1 MNEHKIGLQQVPD
14 ICQAVL
20 AEVEKAIIGKRHVL
34 EQVLA
39 ALLSQGHVLLEDN
52 PGVAKTQIAKSFSR
66 VLGLD
71 FKRIQFTPD
80 LLPGDILGGFIFDRQ
95 NNQFQLKKGPIFT
108 SLLLADEINRASPK
122 AQSAL
127 LEAMEEKQVTL
138 DGETLMLPQPFFV
151 MATQNPI
158 EYESTFPLPE
168 AQLDRFLLKLSVGYP
183 SQEQE
188 IAILAA
194 RQHRHTA
201 QASLEVITE
210 RSELVAMQNAVEQVT
225 VSDALQSYIVQIVR
239 ATRNLPNVVVGASPR
254 ASLALLSISR
264 AWAAMQGRDYVLPD
278 DIKAIAIPCLA
289 HRLSLSPEL
298 WGQDQAAEKIIQGI
312 LNKLAVPME
321 QGNGAN

>member
-1 MNEHKIGLQQVPD
+1 MTTTELSAAQIPA
-14 ICQAVL
+14 ICATVL
-20 AEVEKAIIGKRHVL
+20 AEVEQGIIGKRLVL

-39 ALLSQGHVLLEDN
+39 ALLAQGHVLLEDN
-52 PGVAKTQIAKSFSR
+52 PGVAKTQIAKSFAR
-66 VLGLD
+66 VLGLE

-95 NNQFQLKKGPIFT
+95 ANQFQLKKGPIFT
-108 SLLLADEINRASPK
+108 SVLLADEINRASPK

-138 DGETLMLPQPFFV
+138 DGETMHLPQPFFV

-183 SQEQE
+183 NEQQEVE
-188 IAILAA
+188 ILQA
-194 RQHRHTA
+194 RLTRCTA
-201 QASLEVITE
+201 QPELKVITDQAQ
-210 RSELVAMQNAVEQVT
+210 LLAMQNVIEQVT
-225 VSDALQSYIVQIVR
+225 VSEALQSYIVQIVR
-239 ATRNLPNVVVGASPR
+239 ATRGHANVLVGASPR

-278 DIKAIAIPCLA
+278 DIKAVAVPCLA

-298 WGQDQAAEKIIQGI
+298 WGQEQAGEKIISQI
-312 LNKLAVPME
+312 LNSLAVPM
-321 QGNGAN
+321 GTGHGAA

>member
-1 MNEHKIGLQQVPD
+1 MNENNIGLQQIPE

-20 AEVEKAIIGKRHVL
+20 AEVEKAIIGKRHIL

-39 ALLSQGHVLLEDN
+39 ALLAQGHVLLEDN

-95 NNQFQLKKGPIFT
+95 TNQFQLKKGPIFT

-201 QASLEVITE
+201 QANLDVITE
-210 RSELVAMQNAVEQVT
+210 RSELVAMQNAIEQVT
-225 VSDALQSYIVQIVR
+225 VSDVLQSYIVQIVR
-239 ATRNLPNVVVGASPR
+239 ATRNLANVVVGASPR

-264 AWAAMQGRDYVLPD
+264 AWAAMRGRDYVLPD
-278 DIKAIAIPCLA
+278 DIKAIAVPCLA

-312 LNKLAVPME
+312 INKLAVPME
-321 QGNGAN
+321 PGHGAN

>member
-1 MNEHKIGLQQVPD
+1 MNSSSLSVAQIPQ
-14 ICQAVL
+14 ICAAVL
-20 AEVEKAIIGKRHVL
+20 AEVEQAIIGKRPVL

-39 ALLSQGHVLLEDN
+39 ALLAQGHVLLEDN
-52 PGVAKTQIAKSFSR
+52 PGVAKTQIAKSFAR

-95 NNQFQLKKGPIFT
+95 SNQFQLKKGPIFT
-108 SLLLADEINRASPK
+108 SVLLADEINRASPK

-138 DGETLMLPQPFFV
+138 DGETLPLPQPFFV

-183 SQEQE
+183 TEQQE
-188 IAILAA
+188 IAILQA
-194 RQHRHTA
+194 RQSRRAA
-201 QASLEVITE
+201 QPQLQVITDQ
-210 RSELVAMQNAVEQVT
+210 SQLVAMQNAIEQVT
-225 VSDALQSYIVQIVR
+225 VSEALQSYIVQIVR
-239 ATRNLPNVVVGASPR
+239 ATRSINNVVVGASPR
-254 ASLALLSISR
+254 ASLALLAISR

-278 DIKAIAIPCLA
+278 DIKAVAVPCLA

-298 WGQDQAAEKIIQGI
+298 WGQEQAGEKIISQI
-312 LNKLAVPME
+312 LTTLAVPME
-321 QGNGAN
+321 SGHGAD